1 MTLQHNCYK
10 VYHPYEKKGILSLSN
25 FTHRH
30 TSFRNFPMPQHPYSH
45 RETVRE
51 NVQEGN
57 GGEVALETIRARQEE
72 T

>member
-1 MTLQHNCYK
+1 
-10 VYHPYEKKGILSLSN
+10 
-25 FTHRH
+25 
-30 TSFRNFPMPQHPYSH
+30 MPQHPYSH